1 MVLRLGRPAN
11 QKSFE
16 GTLFGNNFQIQPVIK
31 GKNSFSPQIKGTITD
46 SANGTTILMDLK
58 IHRFVIV
65 FMAFWLGGV
74 GLGFVGTIYGILR
87 QETNPLFAV
96 VPLVMLAFGIGL
108 AFFGFNSE
116 KEKSIAKIKQIVD
129 GKTRN
134 NKFANSVD
142 T

>member
-1 MVLRLGRPAN
+1 
-11 QKSFE
+11 
-16 GTLFGNNFQIQPVIK
+16 
-31 GKNSFSPQIKGTITD
+31 
-46 SANGTTILMDLK
+46 MDLK

-74 GLGFVGTIYGILR
+74 GLGLVGTIYGILR

-116 KEKSIAKIKQIVD
+116 KEKSIAKIKQMVA

-134 NKFANSVD
+134 NKFTNRVD